1 MRVDQWSWSEA
12 NGWNGSTSSD
22 ANLVLFFGAR
32 AALECGTR
40 YRQLRERFPEAHILG
55 CSSGGQI
62 LNDDVTD
69 DEIAG
74 AALRPAT
81 SWPAIPET
89 RDPAHPLHSAK
100 ST

>member
-40 YRQLRERFPEAHILG
+40 YRQLRERFP
-55 CSSGGQI
+55 
-62 LNDDVTD
+62 V
-69 DEIAG
+69 
-74 AALRPAT
+74 
-81 SWPAIPET
+81 
-89 RDPAHPLHSAK
+89 
-100 ST
+100 